1 MNPRQRRGVL
11 LLLATGIGAVIVFF
25 AVSAYVSSVS
35 SQVGNLVPVVT
46 LSQDVAELEPVTQE
60 MIEVVERP
68 ARWVPEGALSAP
80 EQVAGLVSAGTYR
93 AGALVQDG
101 MLREPP
107 GLQPGYREVAIM
119 VDAETGVAGKV
130 GPGDRVDLLAT
141 TVDPVSDAQ
150 RAEVWVSNALVIEVG
165 VTQAVE
171 EENPQGGFTDS
182 QGVPVTFALSTND
195 ALRVAYAESFAV
207 KLRLALRGLGDEA
220 KVPAEERVY
229 EQTPQVVAP

>member
-25 AVSAYVSSVS
+25 AISAYVSAVA

-46 LSQDVAELEPVTQE
+46 LARDVDELEPVTLE
-60 MIEVVERP
+60 MVRVVEQP
-68 ARWVPEGALSAP
+68 ERWVPDGALHSV
-80 EQVAGLVSAGTYR
+80 EEVVGLVSAGSYQEQ
-93 AGALVQDG
+93 AILQSG
-101 MLREPP
+101 MLREQP
-107 GLQPGYREVAIM
+107 GLVPGFREVAIM

-130 GPGDRVDLLAT
+130 SSGDRVDIIAT
-141 TVDPVSDAQ
+141 TVDPVTDGQ
-150 RAEVWVSNALVIEVG
+150 RAEVWVPNALVVEVG
-165 VTQAVE
+165 IPRAVGE
-171 EENPQGGFTDS
+171 DEPTGAFSDS

-220 KVPAEERVY
+220 VVPGEDSVY
-229 EQTPQVVAP
+229 EELPEVVAP